1 MLFSFSKEEEEFRS
15 EVKAFIEKSLTETL
29 RAGAMA
35 SPAVFV
41 EPDIGKIWQKLL
53 ADKGWLNYYWPEA
66 YGGQGWSAT
75 KKYIFEKEMAL
86 ADAPAI
92 AVMGLKLLGPILCEF
107 GTEAQKKE
115 YLPKILNG
123 EHYWCQGFSEPG
135 AGSDLAS
142 LKMSAV
148 REGDHYVLNGSK
160 IWTTHA
166 HHATHIFC
174 LVRTDSSGPRQEG
187 ISFLL
192 VKLDQPGIEIMPIKG
207 LAGDHEVNQI
217 FFDNAKAHIDDLV
230 GEEGQ
235 GWEIAKFLLQNER
248 RGTSRASKYLVDIK
262 RVKDVVGYT
271 SAGCHG
277 NLSTDEFF
285 KRELAELELEAKAIE
300 ILELRIIDEHAKG
313 TLKPELA
320 SVSKLLGSN
329 LRQKIDGAMLKATG
343 YSGLQLETQRP
354 LYGNSSPEPVGDKI
368 SQLAAPKYL
377 NSRAWTIFGGTNEI
391 QKTVIARALLSK

>member
-1 MLFSFSKEEEEFRS
+1 MVFSFSKEEETFRA
-15 EVKAFIEKSLTETL
+15 EVKAFIDENLSASL
-29 RAGAMA
+29 RSGAMS

-41 EPDIGKIWQKLL
+41 EPDIGKTWQHLL
-53 ADKGWLNYYWPEA
+53 AKKGWLNYYWPVE

-92 AVMGLKLLGPILCEF
+92 AVMGVKLLGPIICEF
-107 GTEAQKKE
+107 GTEFHKKE

-142 LKMSAV
+142 LKMKAE
-148 REGDHYVLNGSK
+148 REGDYYILNGSK

-174 LVRTDSSGPRQEG
+174 LVRTDNSGPRQEG

-192 VKLDQPGIEIMPIKG
+192 VDLNQPGIKITPIKG

-217 FFDNAKAHIDDLV
+217 YFDNAKTHVDNLV
-230 GEEGQ
+230 GLEGQ
-235 GWEIAKFLLQNER
+235 GWDIAKFLLQNER
-248 RGTSRASKYLVDIK
+248 RGTSRASKYLVDIN
-262 RVKDVVGYT
+262 RVKEVAGYT

-277 NLSTDEFF
+277 NLEADEFF

-300 ILELRIIDEHAKG
+300 ILELRIIDHHAKG

-343 YSGLQLETQRP
+343 YYGLQLETQRP
-354 LYGNSSPEPVGDKI
+354 LYGNSSPEPVGDKT

-377 NSRAWTIFGGTNEI
+377 NSRAWTIFGGTNEV
-391 QKTVIARALLSK
+391 QKTVIARALLNK